1 MSGTVSILQYLGLA
15 EHQKSSEGQRLPFLA
30 DLCINTYH
38 EWQIHHRYQ
47 VAKRQQEELEN
58 NKKKQQ
64 EELENNKNNNTKKNK
79 KKKGLLKEVQTK
91 KKNRINKGKQMDCL
105 TAPLIGFLD
114 VLSLSLSL
122 LPVQL
127 ILKLL
132 GKRHGKCTD
141 FVRAVR
147 KIIDSFEEL
156 RQHKQVDGVIA
167 LRQTEASEL
176 KEGRKKDPSDVS
188 RCIQILYQAIG

>member
-1 MSGTVSILQYLGLA
+1 MVGEEKETISKKTHLKETNKGRRRA
-15 EHQKSSEGQRLPFLA
+15 ERSS
-30 DLCINTYH
+30 
-38 EWQIHHRYQ
+38 
-47 VAKRQQEELEN
+47 
-58 NKKKQQ
+58 KKKRSYCT
-64 EELENNKNNNTKKNK
+64 L
-79 KKKGLLKEVQTK
+79 
-91 KKNRINKGKQMDCL
+91 
-105 TAPLIGFLD
+105 LIGFLD

-167 LRQTEASEL
+167 LRQTGFRTNGGNPSYWLAHPKNCLFPQVLMMLWRHKNFGCIADGEAAL
-176 KEGRKKDPSDVS
+176 PPSKQLHRLWEDNS
-188 RCIQILYQAIG
+188 A